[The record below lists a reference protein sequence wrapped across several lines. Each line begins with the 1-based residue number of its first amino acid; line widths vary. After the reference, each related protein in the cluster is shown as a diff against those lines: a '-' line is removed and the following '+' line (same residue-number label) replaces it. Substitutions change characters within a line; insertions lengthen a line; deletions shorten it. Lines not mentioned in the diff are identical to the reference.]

1 MKRQYTHERVEIAI
15 NSTSILEIRLLSQ
28 EFQNDSYARRIAAE
42 KLGCAH

>member
-28 EFQNDSYARRIAAE
+28 EFQYDSYDQEI
-42 KLGCAH
+42 LIFSD